1 MTTPDRMK
9 HPRLDI
15 EPREHELEDDA
26 ADIAWNA
33 DVNARIAAAIAASP
47 TGAVRVY
54 FDGDDDETADVLGLE
69 DGALVVLD
77 GGSDA

>member
-1 MTTPDRMK
+1 MTTPDRMA

-15 EPREHELEDDA
+15 EPRPHAQDDDDR
-26 ADIAWNA
+26 DIAWNA
-33 DVNARIAAAIAASP
+33 DVNERIEAAIAASP

-54 FDGDDDETADVLGLE
+54 FDGDTDETADVITLAGDGLH
-69 DGALVVLD
+69 VLD